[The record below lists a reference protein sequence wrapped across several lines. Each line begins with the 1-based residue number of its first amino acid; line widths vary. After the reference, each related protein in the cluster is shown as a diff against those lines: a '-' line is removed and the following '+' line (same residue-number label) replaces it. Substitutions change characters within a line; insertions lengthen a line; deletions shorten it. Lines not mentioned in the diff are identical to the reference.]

1 MSLIF
6 YVTLLQFQYLS
17 RVSPFPRLEGKLCHT
32 CPFHKLREVTRLAHP
47 SSAPHRNALSR
58 VLAKQKIKQVDTT
71 RLETTL
77 LGFYSNNNSE
87 Q

>member
-17 RVSPFPRLEGKLCHT
+17 RVAPVLRPEGKLCHF
-32 CPFHKLREVTRLAHP
+32 CPFIKRKKNPLLIP
-47 SSAPHRNALSR
+47 SSARHRNTLSR
-58 VLAKQKIKQVDTT
+58 LIEGKIKQVDTA